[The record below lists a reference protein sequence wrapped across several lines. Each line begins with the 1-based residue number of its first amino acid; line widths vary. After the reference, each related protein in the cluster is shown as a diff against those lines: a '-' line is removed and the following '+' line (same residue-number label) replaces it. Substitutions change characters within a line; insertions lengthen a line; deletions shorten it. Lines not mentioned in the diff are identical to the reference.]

1 MLKFFKKGIKRI
13 MVNIEKMVD
22 EIKNMTVS
30 EAFPLVKALKDKF
43 GKTWPPILVTNLTTA
58 DGEVKLD
65 EETRIY
71 TVGGTAVTFK
81 IEPTAAPNT
90 YSSVKLVQTAPDGTE
105 TEFVADAGLS
115 EITVDVGTMENG
127 LYQFHALTIDQFG
140 NLQTNESPKIKVQ
153 IKNEVPNVSV
163 ITIDEPQK
171 INPDSGAPQDN
182 IVVNS
187 YTSQRAIPVVTRIR
201 FEVKRNQEGTQW
213 QSVGEVDKNS
223 AVLVPEQERRKWT
236 LQVDT
241 TALDDTI
248 TVGSPAARD
257 ASLDPSPYI
266 IRAIAIAD
274 GREVMSSDEIIEKFS
289 VDNVDDVA
297 PLGPT
302 EIIEVTMPDGMI
314 PVDEAIT
321 YISGRTNASSIA
333 SFVTQPTAEAR
344 TYSSVKLMRTDS
356 DGIQN
361 ECKGMVVRSTVRT
374 ESAPKADSGYSATT
388 VKFDISSLKS
398 GLYTFHALAVDDAGN
413 VQTDDSP
420 EIKFF
425 VRESPLPSKPAGDSE
440 RLNRVR
446 NPERRTHQLQQQLR
460 DAPKKDY
467 ESRSRSVRTT
477 RGMIDPRT
485 QLREEYTSDSG
496 EMVCQLCKK
505 AMPFTDREGKP
516 YFEAVETLTSEHFTR
531 EHEAQFLA
539 LCPEC
544 AARYKEFVKRVPGA
558 IESLK
563 NQLMN
568 ADGLEVPLQLDKLQ
582 TSIRFSKRHW
592 HDMQTILRFYE
603 ADDVLDKI
611 RIIS

>member
-1 MLKFFKKGIKRI
+1 MAP
-13 MVNIEKMVD
+13 
-22 EIKNMTVS
+22 T
-30 EAFPLVKALKDKF
+30 
-43 GKTWPPILVTNLTTA
+43 LVTNVATA

-65 EETRIY
+65 EETGTY
-71 TVGGTAVTFK
+71 TLGGTAATFK
-81 IEPTAAPNT
+81 IEPTAAPDA

-105 TEFVADAGLS
+105 IEFVADAGLS
-115 EITVDVGTMENG
+115 EITVDVGTLENG
-127 LYQFHALTIDQFG
+127 LYWFHALTVDEFG
-140 NLQTNESPKIKVQ
+140 NLQTNESPKIKVN
-153 IKNEVPNVSV
+153 IKNDAPNVSV
-163 ITIDEPQK
+163 ITIDESQK
-171 INPDSGAPQDN
+171 VNPDSGAPQGN
-182 IVVNS
+182 IIVNA
-187 YTSQRAIPVVTRIR
+187 YTSQRAIPVVTRVR

-213 QSVGEVDKNS
+213 QSVGEISKES
-223 AVLVPEQERRKWT
+223 AVLVPDQEQWKWT
-236 LQVDT
+236 MKVDT
-241 TALDDTI
+241 TVLEDTI
-248 TVGSPAARD
+248 TADSPASRD

-266 IRAIAIAD
+266 LRAVAITD
-274 GREVMSSDEIIEKFS
+274 DREIISSDKVIGKFS

-314 PVDEAIT
+314 PVDETIT
-321 YISGRTNASSIA
+321 YGTGKTNASSAI
-333 SFVTQPTAEAR
+333 FVIQPTAEAR

-356 DGIQN
+356 DGTQS

-388 VKFDISSLKS
+388 VKFDISSLKN
-398 GLYTFHALAVDDAGN
+398 GLYTFHALAVDGAGN

-420 EIKFF
+420 GIKFF
-425 VRESPLPSKPAGDSE
+425 VRESPLSSKPVEDSE

-446 NPERRTHQLQQQLR
+446 NPEHRTRQLQKQLR

-477 RGMIDPRT
+477 GGTIDPRT

-496 EMVCQLCKK
+496 EMQCQLCKK
-505 AMPFTDREGKP
+505 AMPFKDRGAMP
-516 YFEAVETLTSEHFTR
+516 YFEAVEALTLEHFTR

-544 AARYKEFVKRVPGA
+544 AARYKEFVKRVPEA
-558 IESLK
+558 MENLK

-603 ADDVLDKI
+603 MGAT
-611 RIIS
+611 